1 MYYYLNEKVIAVN
14 RSYKNLESIK
24 SIIIGFP
31 VVSDNRN
38 DYKRVHK
45 IKINQDVIIDS
56 LTLENLFFIITKK
69 FNFCGSLPNIDFRHF
84 GTFGISETFRHFG
97 CISEYN

>member
-1 MYYYLNEKVIAVN
+1 MN

-24 SIIIGFP
+24 SIIIEFP

-45 IKINQDVIIDS
+45 IKINQDIIIDS

-69 FNFCGSLPNIDFRHF
+69 NLFLWIFTKYSHTSIQEPCREHSDFFLKMFLHR
-84 GTFGISETFRHFG
+84 GVLI
-97 CISEYN
+97 

>member
-1 MYYYLNEKVIAVN
+1 MN

-24 SIIIGFP
+24 SIIIEFP

-69 FNFCGSLPNIDFRHF
+69 N
-84 GTFGISETFRHFG
+84 
-97 CISEYN
+97 